1 MRKQGFGLIEVL
13 VSAALLLFIIAGV
26 AQLLVVSLSAKTG
39 ADFAFAAA
47 RRATVTL
54 EQDKSRPFDAP
65 ELQPGT
71 SSPAVDDTVFP
82 ARLAATRRVEAV
94 NAAMKR
100 ITVVIS
106 NKYSPRKKQ
115 TYCLMLCRE
124 LGF

>member
-1 MRKQGFGLIEVL
+1 MRKRGFGLIEVL
-13 VSAALLLFIIAGV
+13 VSAALLLFLIAGT
-26 AQLLVVSLSAKTG
+26 AQLLMLSLAAKSS

-47 RRATVTL
+47 RRATAMLEHDKTL
-54 EQDKSRPFDAP
+54 LFDDP

-71 SSPAVDDTVFP
+71 TSPAVDDTVFP

-100 ITVVIS
+100 ITVVVS
-106 NKYSPRKKQ
+106 NKFSPRKKQ
-115 TYCLMLCRE
+115 TYCLTLCRE